1 MKIKQFSYVLS
12 LLSGLLLLAMP
23 VMAPLALAQD
33 QTAAADTQADDTAP
47 PPLSAEDMN
56 ILVAR
61 IALYPDDL
69 VALVTAAS
77 LYPEQIAEAAG
88 FLEESAKNPDLK
100 PDAKWDGSVISL
112 LNYPEIVKMMSD
124 EPDWTQ
130 DLGDAVTYQEED
142 VLAAIQRLREKAQ
155 DEGIIKSDDKMKVSR
170 EDDNIVITPA
180 SDEHVYV
187 PRYEPEMLYEPGY
200 APAALAYYPRAYPYY
215 YDPTATFFAAAVTG
229 VVWGVTVDWHR
240 HGLWGGRWGHNFN
253 FRINCRHCYRGRNI
267 NGPMRWRD
275 IDWRK
280 VDRRKISFD
289 HKRFR
294 EDRHRHFIKSL
305 EANKRN
311 NLHRKAMK
319 ARKLRHAKKLN
330 LRQQKTKQ
338 MKLQGKN
345 KQKLHKQQMQKQHMQ
360 KQKLQKQKLRKQKL
374 QKRKLQKSK
383 LKNNKKK
390 RLKAGQ
396 KSRSKKL
403 QNKKRK
409 KNIQNNQLKRQ
420 KLKKQRA
427 NQNKQQFKR
436 KKQNNPALK
445 QNRSGGKQQ
454 GRRKKKKN

>member
-1 MKIKQFSYVLS
+1 MLS
-12 LLSGLLLLAMP
+12 VLSGLLLLAMP
-23 VMAPLALAQD
+23 VMAPQALAQD
-33 QTAAADTQADDTAP
+33 QTAAADAQADDTAP
-47 PPLSAEDMN
+47 PPLSAEDMD

-77 LYPEQIAEAAG
+77 LYPDQIVEAAR
-88 FLEESAKNPDLK
+88 FLEQSAKNPDLK

-112 LNYPEIVKMMSD
+112 LNYPEIVKMMSE

-200 APAALAYYPRAYPYY
+200 APAPLAYYPRAYPYY

-240 HGLWGGRWGHNFN
+240 HGLWGGRWGRNFN

-319 ARKLRHAKKLN
+319 VRKLRRAERLKQQRKSGIG
-330 LRQQKTKQ
+330 QQGQKTK
-338 MKLQGKN
+338 L
-345 KQKLHKQQMQKQHMQ
+345 Q
-360 KQKLQKQKLRKQKL
+360 KQKLQKL
-374 QKRKLQKSK
+374 QMQ
-383 LKNNKKK
+383 
-390 RLKAGQ
+390 
-396 KSRSKKL
+396 
-403 QNKKRK
+403 
-409 KNIQNNQLKRQ
+409 
-420 KLKKQRA
+420 
-427 NQNKQQFKR
+427 KQQ
-436 KKQNNPALK
+436 PAETEPAK
-445 QNRSGGKQQ
+445 AEVAETKTAETEIAEAE
-454 GRRKKKKN
+454 KI